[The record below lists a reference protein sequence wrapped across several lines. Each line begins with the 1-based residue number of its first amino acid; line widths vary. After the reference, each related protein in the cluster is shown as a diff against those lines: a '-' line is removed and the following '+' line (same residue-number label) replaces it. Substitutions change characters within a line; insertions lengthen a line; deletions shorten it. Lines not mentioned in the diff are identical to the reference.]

1 MDIAFLGLGR
11 MGRELVPHLIDAG
24 HRVTVWNRSPEA
36 AETIGRRGA
45 RVARTAADA
54 VAEVDAVVSVL
65 FGPEAVR
72 ETITEARLPWRPGTL
87 WIDVTTV
94 SPADATEFAERASA
108 AGIRYV
114 AAPVVGSL
122 APARAGTL
130 AVLVGGE
137 HAAARDA
144 KRIVGLWAD
153 QEKLRTFDTPA
164 AATAAKLVANLALAV
179 SMETLS
185 EALRLGRAAG
195 LSDDDVLA
203 TLSLTAIAPL
213 AAQKGALVTAGDF
226 DDAQFTAEAL
236 AKDARLMLATSDVPL
251 PAVALV
257 AAELQRAIEAGHG
270 DKDFSV
276 IARDR

>member
-45 RVARTAADA
+45 RVARTATDA

-72 ETITEARLPWRPGTL
+72 ETITEAGLPWRPDTL

-94 SPADATEFAERASA
+94 SPADATEFAEWASA

>member
-24 HRVTVWNRSPEA
+24 HRVTVWNRSPGP

-45 RVARTAADA
+45 RVAETAAEA
-54 VAEVDAVVSVL
+54 VADADAVVSVL
-65 FGPEAVR
+65 FGPDAVR
-72 ETITEARLPWRPGTL
+72 ETILDAALPWRPGAL

-94 SPADATEFAERASA
+94 SPADASEFADRAA
-108 AGIRYV
+108 ALGIRYA

-122 APARAGTL
+122 GPARAGAL
-130 AVLVGGE
+130 AVLVG
-137 HAAARDA
+137 ADPDTARDA
-144 KRIVGLWAD
+144 KRIVALWAD
-153 QEKLRTFDTPA
+153 PEKLKTFDTPA
-164 AATAAKLVANLALAV
+164 AAATAKLVANLVLAI
-179 SMETLS
+179 SMEALS

-195 LSDDDVLA
+195 LTDDEVLE

-213 AAQKGALVTAGDF
+213 AAAKGPLVAAGEF
-226 DDAQFTAEAL
+226 DDAQFTADAL
-236 AKDARLMLATSDVPL
+236 GKDTRLMLATADAPL

-257 AAELQRAIEAGHG
+257 AAELQRAIDAGQG
-270 DKDFSV
+270 EKDFSV

>member
-24 HRVTVWNRSPEA
+24 HRVTVWNRSPEP

-45 RVARTAADA
+45 RVAGSAAEAVSDA
-54 VAEVDAVVSVL
+54 DAVVSVL

-72 ETITEARLPWRPGTL
+72 ETITDAGLPWRPGTL

-94 SPADATEFAERASA
+94 SPADAAEFAESAAS

-114 AAPVVGSL
+114 ASPVVGSL
-122 APARAGTL
+122 APARAGAL

-137 HAAARDA
+137 HDAVRDA
-144 KRIVGLWAD
+144 KRIVTLWAD
-153 QEKLRTFDTPA
+153 QEKLRSFDSPG
-164 AATAAKLVANLALAV
+164 AATAAKLVANLALAI
-179 SMETLS
+179 SMEALS

-213 AAQKGALVTAGDF
+213 AGQKGALVTAGDY
-226 DDAQFTAEAL
+226 DDAQFTADAL
-236 AKDARLMLATSDVPL
+236 AKDARLMLATADVPL

-257 AAELQRAIEAGHG
+257 AAELQRAIDAGQG
-270 DKDFSV
+270 EKDFSV

>member
-203 TLSLTAIAPL
+203 TLSLTAVAPL

-226 DDAQFTAEAL
+226 HEAQFTAEAL
-236 AKDARLMLATSDVPL
+236 AKDARLMLATSDLPL

>member
-24 HRVTVWNRSPEA
+24 HAVTVWNRSPEP

-45 RVARTAADA
+45 HVAASAADA
-54 VAEVDAVVSVL
+54 VGGAGTVVSVL

-72 ETITEARLPWRPGTL
+72 ETLLDAELPWRPGTL

-94 SPADATEFAERASA
+94 SPDDAAEFADRAA
-108 AGIRYV
+108 ALGIRYV
-114 AAPVVGSL
+114 ASPVVGSL
-122 APARAGTL
+122 APPRAGAL

-137 HAAARDA
+137 HDAARDA

-153 QEKLRTFDTPA
+153 QEKLRTFDSPA
-164 AATAAKLVANLALAV
+164 AAAGAKLVANLALAV
-179 SMETLS
+179 AMEGLS
-185 EALRLGRAAG
+185 EAFRLGRAAG

-213 AAQKGALVTAGDF
+213 AAMKGPLVTAGDY
-226 DDAQFTAEAL
+226 DDAQFTADAL
-236 AKDARLMLATSDVPL
+236 AKDARLMLATADVPL

-257 AAELQRAIEAGHG
+257 AAELQRAIDAGQG
-270 DKDFSV
+270 GKDFSV

>member
-72 ETITEARLPWRPGTL
+72 ETITEAGLPWRPGTL

-94 SPADATEFAERASA
+94 SPADATEFAEWASA

>member
-24 HRVTVWNRSPEA
+24 HSVTVWNRSPEP

-45 RVARTAADA
+45 HVAVSAADA
-54 VAEVDAVVSVL
+54 VAGADAVVSVL

-72 ETITEARLPWRPGTL
+72 ETLLDPDLAWRRGAL

-94 SPADATEFAERASA
+94 SPEDASGFAERAA
-108 AGIRYV
+108 ALGIRYV
-114 AAPVVGSL
+114 ASPVVGSL

-137 HAAARDA
+137 HDAVNDA

-153 QEKLRTFDTPA
+153 QAKLRTFATPA
-164 AATAAKLVANLALAV
+164 AATAAKLVANLALAI
-179 SMETLS
+179 SMEALS
-185 EALRLGRAAG
+185 ESFRLGRAAG
-195 LSDDDVLA
+195 LTADEVLS
-203 TLSLTAIAPL
+203 TLSLTAVAPL
-213 AAQKGALVTAGDF
+213 AATKGPLVAAGDY
-226 DDAQFTAEAL
+226 DDAQFTAGAL
-236 AKDARLMLATSDVPL
+236 AKDTRLMLATADVPL

-257 AAELQRAIEAGHG
+257 AAELQRAIDAGQG